1 MPNRV
6 RLATLTALSL
16 ALPSSVFAG
25 ALFVMQDSTEPE
37 QPTRIQVEDD
47 SMSVQS
53 DSRMAMVYRGKADT
67 MFILD
72 HEEQRFTRIDRETV
86 KQLMADVAPA
96 LREMQEQL
104 AAMPPEQRAMVE
116 KMMKGRMPN
125 MAATGEPPKREARA
139 TGKSGEQAG
148 VDCEWHDVTLDGVL
162 VERTCVA
169 DTDDIPG
176 ADEAFASMRSMAEF
190 MTEVFAP
197 LREQM
202 PFAMPESPVE
212 MMEQLDGIPV
222 ITQQIEGGQIASTTA
237 LVDAQEVDIP
247 DSAFQIPSNYK
258 EQRMDMR

>member
-1 MPNRV
+1 MPIRL
-6 RLATLTALSL
+6 RLATLAALSAL
-16 ALPSSVFAG
+16 LPSTVFGG

-37 QPTRIQVEDD
+37 PTRIQVEGD
-47 SMSVQS
+47 SMSVQA
-53 DSRMAMVYRGKADT
+53 DARMTMVYRGEAET
-67 MFILD
+67 MFVVD
-72 HEEQRFTRIDRETV
+72 HEKQQFTRIDRATV
-86 KQLMADVAPA
+86 QKLMADVAPA
-96 LREMQEQL
+96 LKEMQEQL

-125 MAATGEPPKREARA
+125 MATGEPPKREARA
-139 TGKSGEQAG
+139 TGKGGEQAG
-148 VDCEWHDVTLDGVL
+148 VECDWHDVTLDGVL

-197 LREQM
+197 LREQI

-212 MMEQLDGIPV
+212 MMEQLDGIPI
-222 ITQQIEGGQIASTTA
+222 ITQQIEDGQIASTTA

-247 DSAFQIPSNYK
+247 PSAFAIPSNYK